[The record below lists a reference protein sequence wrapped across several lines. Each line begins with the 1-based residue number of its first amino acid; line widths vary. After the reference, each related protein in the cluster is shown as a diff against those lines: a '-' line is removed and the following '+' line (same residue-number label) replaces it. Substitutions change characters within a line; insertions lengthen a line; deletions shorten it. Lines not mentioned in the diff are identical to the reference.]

1 MIRLSPQKLRLFFI
15 GFFLALAIPSSI
27 LSWKSYEQLKWEIF
41 YQYQLDAQFLTQQ
54 INSNLENAIA
64 KEEERAATDY
74 TFLVLAGNPQAKF
87 VQRSDLSKFPVESD
101 LPGLVGYFQVDE
113 KGQFSSPLL
122 PLASNQSALYGISAE
137 EQLQRSQ
144 LVHRVKNILS
154 KNHLVSIESRTEQT
168 APGRNRSV
176 LADDSSSGDS
186 SSDDSS
192 GIVIVGSRSSTS
204 NNSVSFDAEE
214 MEADALAESVAA
226 SESPGE
232 NLPESLQA
240 LKQQNDG
247 YRQQN
252 SDGFNKLLSKKKQ
265 KAAEDLVLRQSSEKR
280 ADISMERKKEDK
292 SNNKIASKSAFPRT
306 NRLEQNYSPQQMV
319 APSISPQAA
328 LTRDD
333 IEINLFESEI
343 EPFNVS
349 LLSSRHLVAYR
360 QVWRDKQRIIQGAI
374 LDSQE
379 FYRLAINAAF
389 ESSNMP
395 SIATLSV
402 AYGRKILET
411 FDGNQ
416 FTTRGSYRSKRLVG
430 EKLFSAPLSAPFND
444 ISLIFN
450 VKEMPAGKG
459 AGFIL
464 MVTFSLMVVLVF
476 GTYLLYRLTLKQS
489 MLAQQQQD
497 FVSSVSHE
505 LKTPLTSIRMYG
517 EILKQGWMTEE
528 KKKEYYDYI
537 YQESERLSRLISNVL
552 QISKVNRKSLELE
565 IKLVSISELVSLIHS
580 KVDSQVEQSDFSL
593 TIQGVET
600 VADSKVAVDLDAFI
614 QIMINLVDNAIKYS
628 AKAQRKEIIIEFKFD
643 KKQRINVS
651 VRDFGPGI
659 AKEQLTKIFKLFYR
673 SGNELTRECAGTG
686 IGLALVKQ
694 LAEAM
699 DMKVSAVSRSIGAE
713 FVLIIESHIE
723 N

>member
-122 PLASNQSALYGISAE
+122 PLVSNQSALYGISAE

-154 KNHLVSIESRTEQT
+154 KNHLVSIDSRTEQT
-168 APGRNRSV
+168 TPDRNRSV
-176 LADDSSSGDS
+176 LADDNSGG
-186 SSDDSS
+186 DSS
-192 GIVIVGSRSSTS
+192 GIVIVGNRSSTNS
-204 NNSVSFDAEE
+204 SSVSNDAEE

-232 NLPESLQA
+232 NLPETLQA
-240 LKQQNDG
+240 LRQPNND
-247 YRQQN
+247 YSQQN

-280 ADISMERKKEDK
+280 SGISMEQKKEDQ

-306 NRLEQNYSPQQMV
+306 NRLEQNYSPQQLV

-374 LDSQE
+374 LDSRE
-379 FYRLAINAAF
+379 FYRLAINTAF

-395 SIATLSV
+395 SVATLSV

-411 FDGNQ
+411 FDGSNSLS
-416 FTTRGSYRSKRLVG
+416 RGSYRSKRLVG

-444 ISLIFN
+444 ISLSFN
-450 VKEMPAGKG
+450 IREMPAGKG
-459 AGFIL
+459 AGFIV
-464 MVTFSLMVVLVF
+464 MVTFSLMVVLIL

-517 EILKQGWMTEE
+517 EILRQGWMTEE

-537 YQESERLSRLISNVL
+537 YQESERLSRLIGNVL
-552 QISKVNRKSLELE
+552 QISKVNRNSLELE
-565 IKLVSISELVSLIHS
+565 IKPVSISELVSLIHS
-580 KVDSQVEQSDFSL
+580 KVDSQVDQSDFSL
-593 TIQGVET
+593 TIQGLET
-600 VADSKVAVDLDAFI
+600 VGDSKVAVDLDAFI

-628 AKAQRKEIIIEFKFD
+628 AKAQRKEIIIEFKSD

-659 AKEQLTKIFKLFYR
+659 AKEQLTKIFNLFYR

-713 FVLIIESHIE
+713 FVLIIKSHSE